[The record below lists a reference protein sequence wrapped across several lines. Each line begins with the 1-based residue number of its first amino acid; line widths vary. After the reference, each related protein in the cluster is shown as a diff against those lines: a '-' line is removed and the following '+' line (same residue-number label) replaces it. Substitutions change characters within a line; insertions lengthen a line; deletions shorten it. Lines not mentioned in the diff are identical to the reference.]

1 MTGRDLRPLGERQ
14 LGNVYEMRI
23 YTYQAAFMP
32 EVLRRWGES
41 IRYREKYSPP
51 GGLLVHRSGGLN
63 KFIHV
68 WPYKDLSERH
78 RIREEARKDPHW
90 PPETREFIVRQENKL
105 LIPAAFSPMM

>member
-1 MTGRDLRPLGERQ
+1 MELREAAGKDVDLQRFTSWSDLMVSQQSEILIPAPFMRPLGERQ

-51 GGLLVHRSGGLN
+51 GGLLVHRSGRVEQ
-63 KFIHV
+63 IHPRV
-68 WPYKDLSERH
+68 ALYPRVAL
-78 RIREEARKDPHW
+78 
-90 PPETREFIVRQENKL
+90 
-105 LIPAAFSPMM
+105 